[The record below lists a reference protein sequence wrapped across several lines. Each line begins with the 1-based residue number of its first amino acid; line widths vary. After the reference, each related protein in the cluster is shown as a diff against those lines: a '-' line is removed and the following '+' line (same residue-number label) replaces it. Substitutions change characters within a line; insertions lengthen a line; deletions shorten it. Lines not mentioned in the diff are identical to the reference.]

1 MNKGYIKITLALL
14 SIVGCMQNIA
24 FASETAATTNSSN
37 DDDKYQAY
45 FDPVAAKK
53 HLEAKHAKEAKQGA
67 DIMTEALSLYA
78 DVVNLLWNPNGAK
91 DFDDTFIEGYFPKVY
106 NENLAVVQHRYA
118 SSVKSWPLFYHAL
131 ANKVELSEKK
141 TVILLV
147 SSNIEDSYYHFNK
160 EYINPIVKS
169 ANSFRPY
176 IDSED
181 DIRGGKLIK
190 IYANLVGFII
200 EKEED
205 CVKITYVSSF
215 NLDFSPGFPD
225 HIARKVL
232 ADRILKV
239 INLKNIFKSDK
250 PLSMWNFQKK

>member
-1 MNKGYIKITLALL
+1 MH
-14 SIVGCMQNIA
+14 MP
-24 FASETAATTNSSN
+24 SN

-67 DIMTEALSLYA
+67 DIMTEALSLESEEPILYFKRVNNTDIGKIEFTVPNPDNYA